1 MPNASTSFFGW
12 VAFLLEKYGML
23 FLRGTGMTLLIAL
36 TGTALGFALGL
47 LVAII
52 RTIALP
58 EKKKTG
64 SNVGVILRRGLLR
77 LAQLLMNVYIQVF
90 RGTPMIVQ
98 AVVIYYGAQYAGV
111 YMDTTFA
118 AIFIISI
125 NTGAYMAEI
134 IRGGIVSV
142 DKGQFEAAH
151 AIGMTHWQTMTTV
164 VLPQAIRN
172 ILPSVG
178 NELIVNIKDS
188 SVLNVISVSELF
200 FQAKSAAGT
209 YYRYF
214 EVYFI
219 IAVIYLI
226 LTLSVS
232 AILRAVEKKMD
243 GPDNYVI
250 HGSQSDSR
258 ADIKVSVENEKE
270 AVKRWKGEVTCIIG
284 SSGSGKSTLL
294 RCINLLETPDEGQI
308 LYHGEDILSGAVNM
322 PRYHA
327 KVGMVFQQFNLF
339 GNMDVLNNCVTGQ
352 MKVLHRT
359 REESV
364 ENAMKY
370 LEKVGMSAY
379 INAKPRQLSGG
390 QKQRVAIARALAMDP
405 EVILFDEPTS
415 ALDPEMVGEVLSV
428 MQKLAQE
435 GLTMLVVTHE
445 MGFARAV
452 ASEVVF
458 MDQGVICEH
467 GDPKDVLGAPK
478 TERLKAFLASML

>member
-1 MPNASTSFFGW
+1 MPTASTSFFGW
-12 VAFLLEKYGML
+12 VAFLLQKYGTL

-36 TGTALGFALGL
+36 TGTVLGFLIGL
-47 LVAII
+47 LVAIV
-52 RTIALP
+52 RTVAMP
-58 EKKKTG
+58 R
-64 SNVGVILRRGLLR
+64 SRDPRRQSRAERVSLAVRRTLLR
-77 LAQLLMNVYIQVF
+77 AVQILMNVYIQVF

-98 AVVIYYGAQYAGV
+98 AVVIYYGAQYAGI

-178 NELIVNIKDS
+178 NEFIVNIKDS

-200 FQAKSAAGT
+200 FQAKSAAGA

-219 IAVIYLI
+219 IACIYLV

-232 AILRAVEKKMD
+232 RILAWVERKMD

-258 ADIKVSVENEKE
+258 AEIVVSVENEKE
-270 AVKRWKGEVTCIIG
+270 ATKGWK
-284 SSGSGKSTLL
+284 
-294 RCINLLETPDEGQI
+294 
-308 LYHGEDILSGAVNM
+308 A
-322 PRYHA
+322 
-327 KVGMVFQQFNLF
+327 
-339 GNMDVLNNCVTGQ
+339 
-352 MKVLHRT
+352 
-359 REESV
+359 
-364 ENAMKY
+364 
-370 LEKVGMSAY
+370 
-379 INAKPRQLSGG
+379 
-390 QKQRVAIARALAMDP
+390 
-405 EVILFDEPTS
+405 
-415 ALDPEMVGEVLSV
+415 
-428 MQKLAQE
+428 
-435 GLTMLVVTHE
+435 
-445 MGFARAV
+445 
-452 ASEVVF
+452 
-458 MDQGVICEH
+458 
-467 GDPKDVLGAPK
+467 
-478 TERLKAFLASML
+478 

>member
-1 MPNASTSFFGW
+1 MPTASTSFFGW
-12 VAFLLEKYGML
+12 VAFLLQKYGTL

-36 TGTALGFALGL
+36 TGTVLGFLIGL
-47 LVAII
+47 LVAIV
-52 RTIALP
+52 RTVAMP
-58 EKKKTG
+58 R
-64 SNVGVILRRGLLR
+64 SRDPRRQSRAERVSLAVRRTLLR
-77 LAQLLMNVYIQVF
+77 AVKILMNVYIQVF

-98 AVVIYYGAQYAGV
+98 AVVIYYGAQYAGI

-178 NELIVNIKDS
+178 NEFIVNIKDS

-200 FQAKSAAGT
+200 FQAKSAAGA

-219 IAVIYLI
+219 IACIYLV

-232 AILRAVEKKMD
+232 RILVWVERKMD

-258 ADIKVSVENEKE
+258 AEIVVSVENEKE
-270 AVKRWKGEVTCIIG
+270 ATKSWKV
-284 SSGSGKSTLL
+284 
-294 RCINLLETPDEGQI
+294 
-308 LYHGEDILSGAVNM
+308 
-322 PRYHA
+322 
-327 KVGMVFQQFNLF
+327 
-339 GNMDVLNNCVTGQ
+339 
-352 MKVLHRT
+352 
-359 REESV
+359 
-364 ENAMKY
+364 
-370 LEKVGMSAY
+370 
-379 INAKPRQLSGG
+379 
-390 QKQRVAIARALAMDP
+390 
-405 EVILFDEPTS
+405 
-415 ALDPEMVGEVLSV
+415 
-428 MQKLAQE
+428 
-435 GLTMLVVTHE
+435 
-445 MGFARAV
+445 
-452 ASEVVF
+452 
-458 MDQGVICEH
+458 
-467 GDPKDVLGAPK
+467 
-478 TERLKAFLASML
+478 

>member
-1 MPNASTSFFGW
+1 MPTASTSFFGW
-12 VAFLLEKYGML
+12 VVFLLQKYGTL

-36 TGTALGFALGL
+36 TGTILGFLIGL
-47 LVAII
+47 LVAIV
-52 RTIALP
+52 RTVAPPQSRHPQKSTAAERASLA
-58 EKKKTG
+58 
-64 SNVGVILRRGLLR
+64 LRRALLR
-77 LAQLLMNVYIQVF
+77 AVQLLLSVYIQVF

-178 NELIVNIKDS
+178 NEFIVNIKDS

-200 FQAKSAAGT
+200 FQAKSAAGA

-219 IAVIYLI
+219 IACIYLV

-232 AILRAVEKKMD
+232 RILAWVERKMD

-258 ADIKVSVENEKE
+258 AEIVVSVENEKE
-270 AVKRWKGEVTCIIG
+270 ATKGWK
-284 SSGSGKSTLL
+284 
-294 RCINLLETPDEGQI
+294 
-308 LYHGEDILSGAVNM
+308 A
-322 PRYHA
+322 
-327 KVGMVFQQFNLF
+327 
-339 GNMDVLNNCVTGQ
+339 
-352 MKVLHRT
+352 
-359 REESV
+359 
-364 ENAMKY
+364 
-370 LEKVGMSAY
+370 
-379 INAKPRQLSGG
+379 
-390 QKQRVAIARALAMDP
+390 
-405 EVILFDEPTS
+405 
-415 ALDPEMVGEVLSV
+415 
-428 MQKLAQE
+428 
-435 GLTMLVVTHE
+435 
-445 MGFARAV
+445 
-452 ASEVVF
+452 
-458 MDQGVICEH
+458 
-467 GDPKDVLGAPK
+467 
-478 TERLKAFLASML
+478 

>member
-1 MPNASTSFFGW
+1 MPTASTSFFGW
-12 VAFLLEKYGML
+12 VAFLLQKYGML

-36 TGTALGFALGL
+36 TGTILGFIIGL
-47 LVAII
+47 LVAIV
-52 RTIALP
+52 RATSPMPSLGRKSAAAA
-58 EKKKTG
+58 
-64 SNVGVILRRGLLR
+64 VRDALLR
-77 LAQLLMNVYIQVF
+77 AVQLLLGAYIQVF

-134 IRGGIVSV
+134 IRGGVISI

-200 FQAKSAAGT
+200 FQAKSAAGA

-226 LTLSVS
+226 LTLTVS
-232 AILRAVEKKMD
+232 RILRIIERRMD

-258 ADIKVSVENEKE
+258 AEIVVSRENAEEVE
-270 AVKRWKGEVTCIIG
+270 KRW
-284 SSGSGKSTLL
+284 
-294 RCINLLETPDEGQI
+294 NP
-308 LYHGEDILSGAVNM
+308 
-322 PRYHA
+322 
-327 KVGMVFQQFNLF
+327 
-339 GNMDVLNNCVTGQ
+339 
-352 MKVLHRT
+352 
-359 REESV
+359 
-364 ENAMKY
+364 
-370 LEKVGMSAY
+370 
-379 INAKPRQLSGG
+379 
-390 QKQRVAIARALAMDP
+390 
-405 EVILFDEPTS
+405 
-415 ALDPEMVGEVLSV
+415 
-428 MQKLAQE
+428 
-435 GLTMLVVTHE
+435 
-445 MGFARAV
+445 
-452 ASEVVF
+452 
-458 MDQGVICEH
+458 
-467 GDPKDVLGAPK
+467 
-478 TERLKAFLASML
+478 